1 MKPQPN
7 RKSPRADWHDY
18 NGASYFVTICTK
30 NRIHYFGEIQ
40 NGIPNLSPIGEF
52 TRQCV
57 EKIDGIHDDAVIPIF
72 VVMPN
77 HVHLIIVLDSPCRA
91 AALRQPYN
99 KNALRQPYNKNA
111 LRQPYNEN
119 ALRQPYNNDNGTV
132 VPDAEMQRRAKRCGR
147 LSHIIGQFKT
157 AVLREAAAKG
167 IPFGW
172 QARFH
177 DHIIRNDDEMKRI
190 TLYIK
195 NNPIKWN
202 DDCFS

>member
-1 MKPQPN
+1 M
-7 RKSPRADWHDY
+7 
-18 NGASYFVTICTK
+18 
-30 NRIHYFGEIQ
+30 
-40 NGIPNLSPIGEF
+40 
-52 TRQCV
+52 
-57 EKIDGIHDDAVIPIF
+57 
-72 VVMPN
+72 
-77 HVHLIIVLDSPCRA
+77 
-91 AALRQPYN
+91 
-99 KNALRQPYNKNA
+99 
-111 LRQPYNEN
+111 
-119 ALRQPYNNDNGTV
+119 RQPYNNDNGTV

-157 AVLREAAAKG
+157 AVLREAARQG

>member
-1 MKPQPN
+1 M
-7 RKSPRADWHDY
+7 
-18 NGASYFVTICTK
+18 
-30 NRIHYFGEIQ
+30 
-40 NGIPNLSPIGEF
+40 SPIGEF
-52 TRQCV
+52 TRRCV
-57 EKIDGIHDDAVIPIF
+57 EKIAEIHDDAVIPIF

-77 HVHLIIVLDSPCRA
+77 HVHLII
-91 AALRQPYN
+91 ALRHPRR
-99 KNALRQPYNKNA
+99 AVA
-111 LRQPYNEN
+111 M
-119 ALRQPYNNDNGTV
+119 RQPYNNNDIGA
-132 VPDAEMQRRAKRCGR
+132 PDAEMQRRAKRCGR

-157 AVLREAAAKG
+157 AVLREAARQG

-177 DHIIRNDDEMKRI
+177 DHIIRNNDEMKRI

>member
-30 NRIHYFGEIQ
+30 NRIHYFGEIL
-40 NGIPNLSPIGEF
+40 NGITHLSPIGEF

-77 HVHLIIVLDSPCRA
+77 HVHMIIVLRPPCRA
-91 AALRQPYN
+91 VALRQPYN
-99 KNALRQPYNKNA
+99 KNALRQPYNN
-111 LRQPYNEN
+111 N
-119 ALRQPYNNDNGTV
+119 NNDNETGE
-132 VPDAEMQRRAKRCGR
+132 PDAEMQRRARRCGR
-147 LSHIIGQFKT
+147 LSHIIGQFKS
-157 AVLREAAAKG
+157 AVLREATAKG
-167 IPFGW
+167 SPFVW

>member
-1 MKPQPN
+1 M
-7 RKSPRADWHDY
+7 
-18 NGASYFVTICTK
+18 
-30 NRIHYFGEIQ
+30 
-40 NGIPNLSPIGEF
+40 SPIGEF

-77 HVHLIIVLDSPCRA
+77 HVHLIIVLRPPCRA

-99 KNALRQPYNKNA
+99 KNALRQPYNKNV
-111 LRQPYNEN
+111 LRQPYN
-119 ALRQPYNNDNGTV
+119 DNETV
-132 VPDAEMQRRAKRCGR
+132 EPDAEMQRRAKRCGR
-147 LSHIIGQFKT
+147 LSHIIGQFKS
-157 AVLREAAAKG
+157 AVLREAARQG

-177 DHIIRNDDEMKRI
+177 DHIIRNNDEMKRI